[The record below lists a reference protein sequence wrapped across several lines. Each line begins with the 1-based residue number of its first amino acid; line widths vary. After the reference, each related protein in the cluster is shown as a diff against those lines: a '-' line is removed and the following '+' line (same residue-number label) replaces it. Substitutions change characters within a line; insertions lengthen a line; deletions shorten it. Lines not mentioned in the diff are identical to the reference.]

1 MRRVRHTT
9 GSVLFDNG
17 RGTWRFLQWVDGKR
31 RSQTLGTKQELP
43 TKAAAW
49 KVASALMP
57 QKPKQTTGIT
67 VSSLVEVYRAE
78 RMPQRF
84 STRYSYDQW
93 LTNHILPHWGDGSIT
108 GVQPRPVELWL
119 HSLTLSPKSRV
130 HIRGVLHQ
138 LWEFAMWRGDVPAE
152 RNPMTLVTVRGATK
166 RTKAPRS
173 LTFEEFQKF
182 VSELP
187 EPFRTMALLCL
198 CLGLRISEC
207 LALKW
212 ADIDWLAGKISVE
225 RAIVRQRVDDVKTGG
240 SRKHLSI
247 DGSLLEVLKTWKQTT
262 QFSAPEDWVFAS
274 PARLGR
280 LPWSYPRVWGVFQEA
295 AEVAKVGKLA
305 THTMR
310 HSYRSWLD
318 AVGTPVAVQQ
328 KLMRHADIRTTMN
341 IYGDVVTNQESEAHS
356 KIVGLALPRA

>member
-1 MRRVRHTT
+1 MRRVRHNT
-9 GSVLFDNG
+9 GSVLFDKG
-17 RGTWRFLQWVDGKR
+17 RGTWRLLQWVDGRR

-49 KVASALMP
+49 KVANALMP
-57 QKPKQTTGIT
+57 KKPKHATGFT
-67 VSSLVEVYRAE
+67 VSSLVEIYRAE

-93 LTNHILPHWGDGSIT
+93 LTNHILPHWGEGSIT
-108 GVQPRPVELWL
+108 DVKPRPVELWL

-138 LWEFAMWRGDVPAE
+138 LWEFAMWRGDLPDA
-152 RNPMTLVTVRGATK
+152 RNPMTLVAVGGATK
-166 RTKAPRS
+166 RTNAPRS

-212 ADIDWLAGKISVE
+212 ADINWLASK
-225 RAIVRQRVDDVKTGG
+225 
-240 SRKHLSI
+240 
-247 DGSLLEVLKTWKQTT
+247 
-262 QFSAPEDWVFAS
+262 
-274 PARLGR
+274 
-280 LPWSYPRVWGVFQEA
+280 A
-295 AEVAKVGKLA
+295 AEK
-305 THTMR
+305 R
-310 HSYRSWLD
+310 
-318 AVGTPVAVQQ
+318 
-328 KLMRHADIRTTMN
+328 
-341 IYGDVVTNQESEAHS
+341 
-356 KIVGLALPRA
+356 